1 MSAVVDFIRE
11 QSDAEML
18 SLAGLQEEEDI
29 FSTVWKSAKNRWV
42 WLAVNL
48 VTAVIASRV
57 IGIFEGTIE
66 ELVGLLDLYSEGR
79 FDAFVLPSLHEG
91 ISVALIEAMS
101 RGLPVVATDVGGTRE
116 LLTDGTG
123 QLIPAEDVGS
133 LAEAL
138 KILLR
143 DETGRVRQAQRGRE
157 RVMAEY
163 DIVKVVDALED
174 LDDVQ
179 EVYANFDA
187 SDEVMAQL
195 EDD

>member
-1 MSAVVDFIRE
+1 MHVSFAGQGETKPELEAQAQDLGVSEQVEFMGNVDHAR
-11 QSDAEML
+11 
-18 SLAGLQEEEDI
+18 
-29 FSTVWKSAKNRWV
+29 
-42 WLAVNL
+42 
-48 VTAVIASRV
+48 
-57 IGIFEGTIE
+57 
-66 ELVGLLDLYSEGR
+66 LLDLYSEGR

-163 DIVKVVDALED
+163 DIVKVVDALE
-174 LDDVQ
+174 
-179 EVYANFDA
+179 ANFLDH
-187 SDEVMAQL
+187 ER
-195 EDD
+195 